1 MLPCE
6 EVAVEVVA
14 AFEVVVAMDEAVV
27 EVVVVAA
34 EVSHLVPSTLKL
46 WKDHASFTIN
56 SDRKL
61 GRVPTDISV
70 PCEISR
76 VPDLSIIETYQ

>member
-1 MLPCE
+1 MLPCV

-27 EVVVVAA
+27 EVEAVAE

-46 WKDHASFTIN
+46 WKDHASFIIN

-61 GRVPTDISV
+61 GHVPIGT
-70 PCEISR
+70 PA
-76 VPDLSIIETYQ
+76 P